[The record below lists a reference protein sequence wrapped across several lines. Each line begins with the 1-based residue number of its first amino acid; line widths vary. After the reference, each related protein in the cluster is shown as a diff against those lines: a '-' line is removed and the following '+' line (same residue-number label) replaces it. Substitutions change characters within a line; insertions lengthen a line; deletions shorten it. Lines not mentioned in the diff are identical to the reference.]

1 MTAPATHSRHPH
13 ARHPHARHAGRR
25 PALLLAAALLLASA
39 CTSGTDETLPSSST
53 TASTGGGAASTA
65 AGTPGQPT
73 TPGTG
78 GSRWDIDAALA
89 ADPNC
94 ANPVQGDPLII
105 GYAADLGVLGGFAD
119 GPASETAKHLAKLVN
134 CSGGFGGRPVRVD
147 VADISGTPTQTRAA
161 VLSLVQGGAQVL
173 LGPPFPDPGLR
184 VLQATLARTAVI
196 FTGSTEPALADAT
209 DLSYLVAFNDTQGAS
224 AAAQFAQSRGWKKA
238 VTLSSPGPYFGYNVR
253 VFTAA
258 FTGTGGQ
265 VLADLPFIPVEQT
278 DFADAVAQIA
288 QNPPDLIY
296 TPMLAEQL
304 VALKDQLEA
313 AGLGD
318 VELVGSDAFEA
329 SFGYQL
335 PNIDGIYHV
344 THADPAPDSRLE
356 KLIASYTA
364 ATGSPRPG
372 APSMV
377 GLTGDA
383 FAVIADAYLRVGSTD
398 PTALGRAIAADA
410 GVQGVTGVLSYNNSG
425 APTKPIYIHKVVNG
439 QATLAYK
446 VGT

>member
-1 MTAPATHSRHPH
+1 MRAASFGLRLVAVLGLTAA
-13 ARHPHARHAGRR
+13 
-25 PALLLAAALLLASA
+25 A
-39 CTSGTDETLPSSST
+39 CTSGTDQSGPSTPSSG
-53 TASTGGGAASTA
+53 AADGGAGTSATA
-65 AGTPGQPT
+65 AGT
-73 TPGTG
+73 GTG
-78 GSRWDIDAALA
+78 GATGQPGAPGDGPRWDIDAALA
-89 ADPNC
+89 ADPDC
-94 ANPVQGDPLII
+94 ANPVQGDDPLVI
-105 GYAADLGVLGGFAD
+105 GYAADLGVIGGFAD
-119 GPASETAKHLAKLVN
+119 APASETAKYLAKLIN
-134 CSGGFGGRPVRVD
+134 CSGGFAGRPVRVD
-147 VADISGTPTQTRAA
+147 VADISGSPTDTRAA
-161 VLSLVQGGAQVL
+161 VQKLIEGGADVL

-184 VLQATLARTAVI
+184 VQQAAQGKMAVI

-224 AAAQFAQSRGWKKA
+224 AAAQFAQSRGWKTA

-253 VFTAA
+253 VFAAA
-258 FTGTGGQ
+258 FAANGGQ
-265 VLADLPFIPVEQT
+265 VLADLPFVPAEQT
-278 DFADAVAQIA
+278 DFADAVAAIA
-288 QNPPDLIY
+288 ENPPDVIY

-304 VALKDQLEA
+304 VALKTELEK
-313 AGLGD
+313 AGLD
-318 VELVGSDAFEA
+318 EVELLGTDAFEA

-383 FAVIADAYLRVGSTD
+383 VAVIADAYLRVNTTD
-398 PTALGRAIAADA
+398 PAVLGKAIAADT

-425 APTKPIYIHKVVNG
+425 APTKPIYIHKVVDG